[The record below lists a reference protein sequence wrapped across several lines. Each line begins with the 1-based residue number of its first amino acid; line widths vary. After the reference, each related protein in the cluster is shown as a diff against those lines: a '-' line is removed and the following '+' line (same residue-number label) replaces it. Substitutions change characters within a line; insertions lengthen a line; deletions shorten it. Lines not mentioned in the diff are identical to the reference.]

1 MRFNLCVIALVA
13 AFCTSGASAAV
24 FNSARFVEVM
34 PGLVS
39 LEGFGRGAVS
49 NSPGPVAFGLG
60 LSLDAARV
68 PFFDTWNIQV
78 GDIAPGTYSFSD
90 MLIDATG
97 SLLFGT
103 GGFAVTFNSID
114 EFGDR
119 NTVLFNVNDAGT
131 QAKGS
136 GVFTVRGSC
145 PISSC
150 VWIDLSGTQ
159 EVGSPAGYGG
169 TVIAAVVPEP
179 ATGALLL
186 LGLAA
191 VGAAARRRLTT

>member
-1 MRFNLCVIALVA
+1 MRLNFCVVALAA
-13 AFCTSGASAAV
+13 AFCASGASAAV
-24 FNSARFVEVM
+24 FNSARFIEVT

-49 NSPGPVAFGLG
+49 SSPGPVAFGLG

-103 GGFAVTFNSID
+103 GGYAVTFNSID
-114 EFGDR
+114 ESGDR

-131 QAKGS
+131 QAVGS
-136 GVFTVRGSC
+136 GMFTVRDSC
-145 PISSC
+145 PIKSC

-179 ATGALLL
+179 ATTALLM
-186 LGLAA
+186 LGLVA
-191 VGAAARRRLTT
+191 VGAAARRRLTA